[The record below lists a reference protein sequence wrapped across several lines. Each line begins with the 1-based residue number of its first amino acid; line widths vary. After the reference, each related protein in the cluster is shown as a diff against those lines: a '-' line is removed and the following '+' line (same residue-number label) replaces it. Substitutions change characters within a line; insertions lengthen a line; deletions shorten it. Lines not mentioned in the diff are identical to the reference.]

1 MNTPKLVSGKLP
13 LVGHLFDF
21 IRKQDELM
29 QRGKKEEGDI
39 FALNL
44 MGQNIA
50 VLTGADAKKV
60 FFQET
65 DKSLNMEE
73 AYAFL
78 AAIFGKVAFLAD
90 HETYMNH
97 RPILH
102 TLFSRNR
109 MTTYLDIMVE
119 VVSAWLENLGDEGEM
134 EISSEIITLVKDVA
148 GRSFLG
154 NEINQK
160 LGEEFWQAYDD
171 LSKALDPVL
180 PPNLP
185 LPKFIRRDKAK
196 KYLANVLH
204 LIVRERRANPK
215 DDSFQMLVE
224 AKMKDGQ
231 LPSEEIIVQL
241 LMALLFAGHE
251 TTAGQAA
258 WTIIQ
263 LAQHPDYLNLV
274 REEVDVLLGDGQI
287 FDHTTLR
294 NLKHVSMAV
303 DETSRMRPSA
313 ETIMRTADEDLKI
326 GEVTIPKGWMVQTA
340 TAVDH
345 FEDEIFEN
353 PANYDPMRFSPKRAE
368 ERKERHAIIA
378 FGGGLHKCAGI
389 NFANTEMAVIAAL
402 LFKEYDL
409 TLITTDT
416 KVERGLGSSRPSET
430 WVHYKKRKA

>member
-1 MNTPKLVSGKLP
+1 
-13 LVGHLFDF
+13 
-21 IRKQDELM
+21 
-29 QRGKKEEGDI
+29 
-39 FALNL
+39 
-44 MGQNIA
+44 
-50 VLTGADAKKV
+50 
-60 FFQET
+60 
-65 DKSLNMEE
+65 
-73 AYAFL
+73 
-78 AAIFGKVAFLAD
+78 
-90 HETYMNH
+90 
-97 RPILH
+97 
-102 TLFSRNR
+102 